1 MRLLSQFRTS
11 KQLGWRNCA
20 SVVVHRIGLRTGFY
34 QFLLPSHCCPEPQM
48 IAGPAYPAN
57 FQSEPWFE
65 ISSEA
70 CFSDADILLSG
81 LASWFSN
88 EVHEIGFPR
97 IGFMIRFRY
106 RFADGSHHWSR
117 CKPFVAA
124 DIKRCW
130 ELSRWGWA
138 PLLARAWR
146 LSGDSRYFDALN
158 AWILSWCQANPV
170 NAGCNW
176 LCGQEASIRLLHALQ
191 SWQLID
197 GLVSPNPNP
206 ERAAF
211 VFVHLQRIAATVRYA
226 QAQDNNHWVSEAAAL
241 FIGGEWLATT
251 ASTHVEVGRRWAT
264 AGRRALELSVDRLV
278 LRDGSFSQHSLVYH
292 RLVLDTLSLVELW
305 CRWLDLKPFSERFYE
320 RCHAALVWFESMVDP
335 ISGDGPNLGSNDGAF
350 CFQLHSQ
357 PYRDFRPTLQLASVL
372 FRGNTALPP
381 GPGMSHCIGWG
392 CWAIPALFKF
402 SRLRRLRRSPSSR
415 MVVTAFFAPPPH
427 LGFVALAKLPLSS
440 CSC

>member
-48 IAGPAYPAN
+48 IAGPAYPVN

-97 IGFMIRFRY
+97 IGFMIRFLVTGLLMAITG
-106 RFADGSHHWSR
+106 ADASHLWLPISRGAGSCRVGVGHRSGT
-117 CKPFVAA
+117 CMAT
-124 DIKRCW
+124 
-130 ELSRWGWA
+130 
-138 PLLARAWR
+138 
-146 LSGDSRYFDALN
+146 SGDSRYFDALN
-158 AWILSWCQANPV
+158 AWIRCARPIQSMPAATGSV
-170 NAGCNW
+170 DRKRVA
-176 LCGQEASIRLLHALQ
+176 HALQ

-278 LRDGSFSQHSLVYH
+278 L
-292 RLVLDTLSLVELW
+292 E
-305 CRWLDLKPFSERFYE
+305 
-320 RCHAALVWFESMVDP
+320 
-335 ISGDGPNLGSNDGAF
+335 
-350 CFQLHSQ
+350 
-357 PYRDFRPTLQLASVL
+357 
-372 FRGNTALPP
+372 TALL
-381 GPGMSHCIGWG
+381 
-392 CWAIPALFKF
+392 PALFVITVWCSIPYLWLSFGVVGSISNLSLKD
-402 SRLRRLRRSPSSR
+402 SMSVATLLWCGLNPWLIPS
-415 MVVTAFFAPPPH
+415 VVMAQIWGVMTAHFAINCIASLTGISGPH
-427 LGFVALAKLPLSS
+427 
-440 CSC
+440 CN